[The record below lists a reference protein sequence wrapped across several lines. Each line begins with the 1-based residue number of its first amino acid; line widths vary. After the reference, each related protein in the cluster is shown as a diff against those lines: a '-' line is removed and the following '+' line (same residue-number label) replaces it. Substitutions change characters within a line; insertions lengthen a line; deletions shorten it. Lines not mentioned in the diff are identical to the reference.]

1 MSSIVAFLYVK
12 FISYL
17 SANFGFLFVSFSGKQ
32 ELKLPDFKRSY
43 PFIQFQQ
50 SMAIGELWRMREYII
65 TEDFK
70 MDKCIYGENT
80 ILLYV
85 MLYC

>member
-1 MSSIVAFLYVK
+1 
-12 FISYL
+12 
-17 SANFGFLFVSFSGKQ
+17 
-32 ELKLPDFKRSY
+32 
-43 PFIQFQQ
+43 
-50 SMAIGELWRMREYII
+50 MREYII

-80 ILLYV
+80 ILLHV